1 MRWFESLF
9 FPISTLAM
17 LFPMDDSN
25 AEISTVNSNVT
36 LTKLTSNST
45 TVIESVGGGTRERF
59 STSSSTSSTTIS
71 AMSSVGVG
79 EARGGGGAGGV
90 LGRGVIDDLPQRKIL
105 LTKGVNGLGFNIRG
119 GIDAPYV
126 KSDKGCH

>member
-1 MRWFESLF
+1 
-9 FPISTLAM
+9 
-17 LFPMDDSN
+17 MDDSN
-25 AEISTVNSNVT
+25 AEISAANSKAT
-36 LTKLTSNST
+36 LTKFTTKSTTKST
-45 TVIESVGGGTRERF
+45 TVFESVGGVTHERF
-59 STSSSTSSTTIS
+59 STSSSTSSTTVS
-71 AMSSVGVG
+71 GMASVGVG
-79 EARGGGGAGGV
+79 EVREGGGAGGV